1 MLNCL
6 FCLRHNTIVGGNH
19 QNYDVRGLSTTSA
32 HRRKG
37 RVTGRIKESDHAHIG
52 LHVVS
57 TNMLGNTTR
66 LSDGDT

>member
-1 MLNCL
+1 MLDRL
-6 FCLRHNTIVGGNH
+6 FCLRHNAIVGGNH
-19 QNYDVRGLSTTSA
+19 QNNNVRGLSATSA

-37 RVTGRIKESDHAHIG
+37 RVTRRIEESDHAHIS

-66 LSDGDT
+66 LTDGDT